1 MVAETPF
8 FVRAFRSPVDPDR
21 LRAVRESIVTH
32 ALEKGLAKER
42 AWDLAAAADELLC
55 NIDEHSGAAWI
66 EISLENDGER
76 TLLRV
81 NDDGRDFDLPAAA
94 EKAAAPTGKRE
105 RGLGLFVVKSLAR
118 TIEHRR
124 LKDGANETLLQ
135 F

>member
-8 FVRAFRSPVDPDR
+8 FVRAFRSPVDPER
-21 LRAVRESIVTH
+21 LRSVRESIVTH
-32 ALEKGLAKER
+32 ALEKGLSRER

-55 NIDEHSGAAWI
+55 NIDEHSGAGWI
-66 EISLENDGER
+66 EISLEADGDR

-81 NDDGRDFDLPAAA
+81 NDDGRDFDLPGAAQ
-94 EKAAAPTGKRE
+94 KAGPPTGKRE

-118 TIEHRR
+118 SIEHRR
-124 LKDGANETLLQ
+124 LQDGANETLLH